1 MIRFSFV
8 RSLVG
13 VFALLLA
20 IALPVLAQGVDE
32 PNGDNNNDIP
42 ELNLG
47 TATAAFALLSGGL
60 LMLRARRRRRAE

>member
-1 MIRFSFV
+1 MIRPSFV

-20 IALPVLAQGVDE
+20 IALPALAQVDE

-47 TATAAFALLSGGL
+47 TATAAFALLSGGV
-60 LMLRARRRRRAE
+60 LMLRARKRRRAE

>member
-13 VFALLLA
+13 VFALVLA
-20 IALPVLAQGVDE
+20 FALPVLAQGVDE